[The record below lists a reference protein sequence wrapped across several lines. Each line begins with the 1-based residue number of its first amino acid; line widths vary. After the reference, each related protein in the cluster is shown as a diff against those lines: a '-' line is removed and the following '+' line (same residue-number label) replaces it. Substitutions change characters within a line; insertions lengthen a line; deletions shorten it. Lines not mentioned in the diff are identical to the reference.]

1 MVDGLARIPDNP
13 DTLYDARDSIHIPL
27 SLPFNQGDVFRDVP
41 VPAVLG
47 GGSGH
52 AMLLM
57 HPCTMRE
64 GVALRDVQTVILVTE
79 KSLRKVLGPD
89 NWNKWLKVMP
99 LPDLNNDHH
108 STRLGDFMS
117 IWSVA
122 ASDVPRS
129 QRVAQL
135 SHQGRLILQQR
146 LICHFSRYAPDLRE
160 VDRATR
166 PVSEEIL
173 LQGDW
178 VVAALSALQLDRPG
192 MAMIESLESLFDAFM
207 RQRPSDSAYSVRE
220 MLSIDRERREAHSL
234 CHAQIERFPEGLEAV
249 TGDVPGNRALVIGA
263 TPEGP
268 PPADSPKPTS

>member
-1 MVDGLARIPDNP
+1 MADELARIPEDS
-13 DTLYDARDSIHIPL
+13 DTLYDARDTAQIPL

-47 GGSGH
+47 GGSGQ
-52 AMLLM
+52 AMLFM
-57 HPCTMRE
+57 HPCTMRQ
-64 GVALRDVQTVILVTE
+64 GVALRDVQTVVLVTQR
-79 KSLRKVLGPD
+79 SPSKVIGPD
-89 NWNKWLKVMP
+89 HWHKWLRVMP
-99 LPDLNNDHH
+99 LPDLNGDHQSSH
-108 STRLGDFMS
+108 AGEFMS

-146 LICHFSRYAPDLRE
+146 LICHLTRYAPDLRV

-178 VVAALSALQLDRPG
+178 VAAALSALGVDSPD
-192 MAMIESLESLFDAFM
+192 MATIEGLERLFDDFM
-207 RQRPSDSAYSVRE
+207 RQQPSDSAYSVRD
-220 MLSIDRERREAHSL
+220 MLSIDGERGHAHSL
-234 CHAQIERFPEGLEAV
+234 VNSQIERFPSGLEAL
-249 TGDVPGNRALVIGA
+249 TLDAPN
-263 TPEGP
+263 
-268 PPADSPKPTS
+268 DSAGGR